1 MSEAMESR
9 CEHLL
14 AESIALAKDV
24 LGDELTRKC
33 ISITL
38 CPMLIT
44 AEVVHVDQT
53 TSDVTC
59 SSKRGN
65 IYVPAS
71 LCSAHKFKPGCLV
84 ELEVMYTYGRQA
96 FFRAVKV
103 LGQPACQAWHVVS
116 QRKGGAATSHS
127 QPGKDKR
134 KPSHKETTTDGRR
147 RAAAVLVDRQ

>member
-14 AESIALAKDV
+14 TESIALAKEV
-24 LGDELTRKC
+24 LGDQLTREW
-33 ISITL
+33 ISKTL
-38 CPMLIT
+38 RLMLIT

-59 SSKRGN
+59 SSKRGD

-71 LCSAHKFKPGCLV
+71 LCAAHEFKPGCMV

-96 FFRAVKV
+96 AFRAVKV

-116 QRKGGAATSHS
+116 QRKGGAAGHS
-127 QPGKDKR
+127 QAGKDKR
-134 KPSHKETTTDGRR
+134 KPNHKETTTDGRR
-147 RAAAVLVDRQ
+147 RAAAVFVDRQ